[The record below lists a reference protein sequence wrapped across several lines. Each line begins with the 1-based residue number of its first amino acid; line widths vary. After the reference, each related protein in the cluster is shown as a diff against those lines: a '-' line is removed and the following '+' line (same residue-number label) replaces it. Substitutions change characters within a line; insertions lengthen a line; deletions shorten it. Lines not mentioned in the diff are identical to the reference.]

1 MTGKLA
7 IWQTAAQ
14 NEYGHFSAR
23 PHTKP
28 PTGRSSRC
36 ATDMFFTE
44 EEANAKSELKCSP
57 RSMLGNVIRTK
68 PATKPSAHTA
78 MIRGIE
84 VLSVLNGFSKSFLHS
99 RLFTPYLGHAPW
111 ASLPSGFVV
120 IVIDG
125 VIRRFVNRAARAAG
139 NEFVIVPA
147 RGFVRSGLVC
157 DLQTQSVIFHA
168 LGLVHMERKNIVRAG
183 GA

>member
-36 ATDMFFTE
+36 ITDMFFTE
-44 EEANAKSELKCSP
+44 EEANAKSEPKGSP

-68 PATKPSAHTA
+68 PATKPSTHTA
-78 MIRGIE
+78 MICGIE
-84 VLSVLNGFSKSFLHS
+84 IFSVFNGFSKSSGPYSLPGPGRS
-99 RLFTPYLGHAPW
+99 DTLWLLLFT
-111 ASLPSGFVV
+111 ASF
-120 IVIDG
+120 
-125 VIRRFVNRAARAAG
+125 AG
-139 NEFVIVPA
+139 
-147 RGFVRSGLVC
+147 S
-157 DLQTQSVIFHA
+157 
-168 LGLVHMERKNIVRAG
+168 
-183 GA
+183 